1 MNFVHPSLLIV
12 AAAMPVL
19 AAVWSW
25 LRLRRE
31 KALAKMGAMPAAGA
45 AGLQSTAIVAGLILV
60 AVAAA
65 RPRWGRA
72 PEAVKAVFGRN
83 LVIAI
88 DVSRSMTAKDVHP
101 DRLGRAKADAAE
113 LVDSLNG
120 YNCALVAFRS
130 DARLVS
136 PLTADLAYVR
146 RAIDSLDVD
155 SAAPGETDL
164 GAALAAS
171 LGALDPAAD
180 AQNAVILISDGGDLR
195 GRALEYAA
203 LAERRGVPVFTVGI
217 GDSVRGGEIPR
228 RADRPAGEKVTVKLE
243 QDALERIAKTS
254 GGFYVQFGTAGT
266 AETTLGRIYET
277 CIERARSR
285 ELQLIDSRL
294 AERYEWF
301 LLPGFALLVF
311 GALLSRG
318 RPVRLRAAPRGRGKE
333 C

>member
-1 MNFVHPSLLIV
+1 MNFVHPWLLLV
-12 AAAMPVL
+12 AAAMPAMAV
-19 AAVWSW
+19 VWSF

-31 KALAKMGAMPAAGA
+31 KALAKMGARPPAGA
-45 AGLQSTAIVAGLILV
+45 AGVQSAAVVAGLILV
-60 AVAAA
+60 SVAAA
-65 RPRWGRA
+65 RPRWGHA
-72 PEAVKAVFGRN
+72 PETVKAVFGRN

-88 DVSRSMTAKDVHP
+88 DVSRSMTARDVHP

-113 LVDSLNG
+113 LVDSLDG

-130 DARLVS
+130 DARLLS

-146 RAIDSLDVD
+146 RAIDALDVD

-164 GAALAAS
+164 GAALAAA

-180 AQNAVILISDGGDLR
+180 AQNAIILISDGGDLR
-195 GRALEYAA
+195 GRALEYAE

-217 GDSVRGGEIPR
+217 GDSERGGAIPR

-243 QDALERIAKTS
+243 RDALERIARAS

-266 AETTLGRIYET
+266 AETTLGRIYES

-285 ELQLIDSRL
+285 ELQLIDSRMV
-294 AERYEWF
+294 ERFEWF
-301 LLPGFALLVF
+301 LLPGFALLAF

-318 RPVRLRAAPRGRGKE
+318 RPMRRRAAGEVRR
-333 C
+333 